1 MAENSLFAI
10 LLRSPWWVSFAVAA
24 AIFVGARYF
33 LPTAYALIV
42 PLPFAVIGCVAA
54 WRQLRVPSASRVG
67 RTLEAVRA
75 MSREEF
81 CAALEDAYRRE
92 GYEVVRFAG
101 AQADLELAKGG
112 VKSLVACRRWKATR
126 TGIEPLRELHA
137 AARARGAGECIYV
150 AAGEITDTA
159 RAFAAQNGI
168 RVLQGAELARLLP
181 RASA

>member
-1 MAENSLFAI
+1 
-10 LLRSPWWVSFAVAA
+10 
-24 AIFVGARYF
+24 
-33 LPTAYALIV
+33 
-42 PLPFAVIGCVAA
+42 
-54 WRQLRVPSASRVG
+54 
-67 RTLEAVRA
+67 
-75 MSREEF
+75 MS
-81 CAALEDAYRRE
+81 
-92 GYEVVRFAG
+92 G